1 MELTVD
7 HALERGVAAYKQGRL
22 DEAEGLYRTILAT
35 DRNHPD
41 ANHNLGVLTASIG
54 RPMEAIP
61 FFRVAVKASP
71 QVELFWLSYID
82 ALIKT
87 EQFAEATKAL
97 AETGQIG
104 IWSEQLG
111 LLNQRLLD
119 LHPKTKKKGKA
130 GLKLSE
136 KRRRTAEKKKL
147 KGKKSRGLSTA
158 NEPSQERIDRLQ
170 EHYQTN
176 NFREAEALAFSLTQ
190 QFPRHPF
197 AWKVLGASLK
207 QTGRLIDSL
216 LPTQKA
222 AELSP
227 QDAQAHS
234 NLGGTLQE
242 LGKLV
247 EAEASCKRAISLN
260 PRYPNAHSH
269 LGNTL
274 KAMGKFSEAE
284 ASYRR
289 AIALKPDYADAHYN
303 LGVTLNSV
311 GRSEEAESSYKQ
323 AIALEPDFAPAH
335 NNLGMALQ
343 EQGEFDGAE
352 ASFRRAIALKPD
364 YIDPHNNLCML
375 IGSMRFTAASYKL
388 CAENFSRAV
397 HATVKSRFKEWSFN
411 RNSENL
417 RIGFVSGDLMSHP
430 VGYFLEALLAEL
442 QSSSI
447 ELFAYPTQPVEDE
460 LTSRVKPFF
469 QVWQPLVGL
478 NDAVAAKRIHEDGNH
493 ILIDLSGHTANNRL
507 PVFAWKPA
515 PIQVSWLGYFASTGL
530 SEMDYILGDRFV
542 TPHEEADHF
551 VEKIWQLPD
560 SYLCFTPPNSDAPVA
575 PLPALSNG
583 FVTFG
588 CFNKLSRMTDEVTS
602 VRARI
607 LKAIPDS
614 KLFLKDRLLNHEWG
628 RNRILSKF
636 GALDI
641 SADRL
646 ILEGTSSREEYLAC
660 YDRIDIALSPFP
672 YGGGTTSVEGLWM
685 GVPVITKRGDYFL
698 SHLGESIASN
708 VGFTDWIA
716 GDEDEYVAKAVAHTS
731 DLSALAALRSGMRKR
746 LLASPLLDAK
756 KFAGHF
762 ESAAREMRNSLE

>member
-7 HALERGVAAYKQGRL
+7 HALKRGVAAHKQGKL
-22 DEAEGLYRTILAT
+22 EEAEGLYRTILAS

-41 ANHNLGVLTASIG
+41 ANHNLGVLLVSIG

-61 FFRVAVKASP
+61 FFRIAVEASP
-71 QVELFWLSYID
+71 QVELFWLSYFD
-82 ALIKT
+82 ALINAK
-87 EQFAEATKAL
+87 QFDEATKAL
-97 AETGQIG
+97 EDGGQIA
-104 IWSEQLG
+104 ISREQLG
-111 LLNQRLLD
+111 LLNQRLL
-119 LHPKTKKKGKA
+119 
-130 GLKLSE
+130 
-136 KRRRTAEKKKL
+136 
-147 KGKKSRGLSTA
+147 GLSTA
-158 NEPSQERIDRLQ
+158 NEPPQERIDRLL
-170 EHYQTN
+170 EHYQTV
-176 NFREAEALAFSLTQ
+176 NFREAEALALSLTQ

-197 AWKVLGASLK
+197 AWKVLGAALK

-227 QDAQAHS
+227 HDAQAHS

-242 LGKLV
+242 LGRLV
-247 EAEASCKRAISLN
+247 EAEASCKRAISLD
-260 PRYPNAHSH
+260 PRYPIAHSH

-274 KAMGKFSEAE
+274 KDMDKLSEAE

-289 AIALKPDYADAHYN
+289 AIALKPDYADAYYN
-303 LGVTLNSV
+303 LGVTLNSM
-311 GRSEEAESSYKQ
+311 GRSEEAEGSYRQ
-323 AIALEPDFAPAH
+323 AIILEPNFARAH

-343 EQGEFDGAE
+343 ERSEFDGAE

-375 IGSMRFTAASYKL
+375 IGSMRFKAASYKL
-388 CAENFSRAV
+388 CAENFSQAV
-397 HATVKSRFKEWSFN
+397 QATVKSRFKEWLYN
-411 RNSENL
+411 RNSGNL

-430 VGYFLEALLAEL
+430 VGYFLEALLTEL
-442 QSSSI
+442 KSSSI
-447 ELFAYPTQPVEDE
+447 ELFAYPTQSTEDE
-460 LTSRVKPFF
+460 LTRRVKPFF
-469 QVWQPLVGL
+469 QAWQPLVGL
-478 NDAVAAKRIHEDGNH
+478 NDEEAAKRIHEDGNH
-493 ILIDLSGHTANNRL
+493 VLIDLSGHTTNNRL

-530 SEMDYILGDRFV
+530 PEMDYILGDRFV
-542 TPHEEADHF
+542 TPCEEADHF

-560 SYLCFTPPNSDAPVA
+560 SYLCFTPPNCGLPVA

-588 CFNKLSRMTDEVTS
+588 CFNKLSRMTDEVIS
-602 VRARI
+602 VRVSI
-607 LKAIPDS
+607 LKAVPDS

-646 ILEGTSSREEYLAC
+646 ILEGTSPREEYLAC
-660 YDRIDIALSPFP
+660 YNRIDIALSPFP

-685 GVPVITKRGDYFL
+685 GVPVIAKRGNYFL
-698 SHLGESIASN
+698 SHLGESIAYN
-708 VGFTDWIA
+708 AGLAEWIA
-716 GDEDEYVAKAVAHTS
+716 ENDIEYVAKAVAHTS
-731 DLSALAALRSGMRKR
+731 DLSALAALRSGMRKQ
-746 LLASPLLDAK
+746 LLASPLLDAR
-756 KFAGHF
+756 KFAEHF
-762 ESAAREMRNSLE
+762 ERAAREMRNAL